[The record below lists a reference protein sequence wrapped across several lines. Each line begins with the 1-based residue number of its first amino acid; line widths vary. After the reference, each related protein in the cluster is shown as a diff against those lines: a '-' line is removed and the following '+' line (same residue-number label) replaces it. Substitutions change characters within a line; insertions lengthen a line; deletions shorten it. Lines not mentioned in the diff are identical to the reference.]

1 MIYRAW
7 DPPVVLGGGK
17 NHEIGRHSMM
27 MMMLLGVCAAID
39 MLLEGSQKPC
49 RFEVVEVI
57 YNGYR
62 RVFEYSGKGSNG
74 SGSGSC

>member
-1 MIYRAW
+1 
-7 DPPVVLGGGK
+7 
-17 NHEIGRHSMM
+17 MM

-39 MLLEGSQKPC
+39 MLMEGSQKPC

-62 RVFEYSGKGSNG
+62 RVFEYSGKGSNS
-74 SGSGSC
+74 SGSGSCL